1 MLFSLSFLQCG
12 GTSAVRGFIDHIT
25 GPGRETELFI
35 MGTDCSVV
43 FEPIASL
50 APSWNLV
57 QVIRIKNNFIIMN
70 CPIVFH

>member
-1 MLFSLSFLQCG
+1 M
-12 GTSAVRGFIDHIT
+12 RGFIDHIT

-57 QVIRIKNNFIIMN
+57 QVIRIKNNYFLLL
-70 CPIVFH
+70 